1 MYIVKTIFFY
11 LKLILDKSNTY
22 DWINFESLIP
32 YLQNLEY
39 LDIRNNKITR
49 DSFMYNL
56 PKLNCIILSLE
67 TYKHLKLKTWISW
80 EVFLQDKNT
89 IGIKYSK

>member
-1 MYIVKTIFFY
+1 MYIVKTISFY

-22 DWINFESLIP
+22 DWLNFESLIP

-49 DSFMYNL
+49 DLFMYNL

-67 TYKHLKLKTWISW
+67 TYKQLKLKTWISW

-89 IGIKYSK
+89 IGIKYK